1 MTEWSQAV
9 WIAINLLLASVVIM
23 AMVYY
28 FNIGNSINNE
38 ISRQEANRSLMKEYR
53 ELQGFNENVVYAQ
66 DAVSAVLHY
75 RGKIAVRVLHGTGEY
90 AYWCTDGDLTEV
102 LKNGLGLTNSQGE
115 DISNW
120 SCTGATTDYTASA
133 VQEKFDVD
141 RVYKGSLTYGPNGEV
156 LGISL
161 QKGRVDTNGNF
172 TAD

>member
-9 WIAINLLLASVVIM
+9 WIAINLLLAAVVIM

-53 ELQGFNENVVYAQ
+53 EFNGFNENVVYAQ
-66 DAVSAVLHY
+66 DAVSVVLHY
-75 RGKIAVRVLHGTGEY
+75 RGKVAVRILHGTSEY
-90 AYWCTDGDLTEV
+90 AFWCSDDNITDV
-102 LKNGLGLTNSQGE
+102 LKNSAGLTNSMGE
-115 DISNW
+115 DSSNW
-120 SCTGATTDYTASA
+120 SCTGATTDFTASD

-156 LGISL
+156 LGVSL
-161 QKGRVDTNGNF
+161 IKGKVDSNGNF